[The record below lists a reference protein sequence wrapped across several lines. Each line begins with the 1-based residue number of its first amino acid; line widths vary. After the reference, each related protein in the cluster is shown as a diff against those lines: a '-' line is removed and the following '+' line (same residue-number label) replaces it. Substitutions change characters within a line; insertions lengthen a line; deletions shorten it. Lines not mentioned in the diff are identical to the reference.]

1 MSETKAAKVELDWSR
16 LLGFD
21 QAHSR
26 KGAGKDVRRF
36 GVKPGIKSGIK
47 VSG

>member
-1 MSETKAAKVELDWSR
+1 MSEAKTAKVELDWSR

-26 KGAGKDVRRF
+26 QSAGSHVRRY
-36 GVKPGIKSGIK
+36 GVKLGVKKGVK